1 MTTSSNESYADAYH
15 YAYNWYARLSR
26 NDLEEEIEILEQQV
40 VSDGRQYNPL
50 TNATLH
56 AAKDKHYDRFHG
68 VARNNRKDNIPGKIG
83 GRNAEIPKVVSQ
95 RRRQSVY
102 GKPYGEAA
110 PVRDFVTAQRDNCA
124 EGV

>member
-1 MTTSSNESYADAYH
+1 MTNSSNESYADAYH

-26 NDLEEEIEILEQQV
+26 NDLEEEIEILKEQL

-50 TNATLH
+50 NHATLQ

-68 VARNNRKDNIPGKIG
+68 VARDRRKDNVPGKIS
-83 GRNAEIPKVVSQ
+83 GRNAEVPKVASQ

-110 PVRDFVTAQRDNCA
+110 PVSVIFTKKRDNRP